1 MTVTQL
7 IRGSV
12 VVLAV
17 LALLTGCG
25 GSAGGSGG
33 AADTGSAAGPSS
45 GTDAG
50 STAAA
55 DAGSNPDAGTSSPA
69 AEGSGPES
77 PQPAQGGGPSI
88 TVASLP
94 VGGAGTPDPNNPDQQ
109 CGSVNWLL
117 GSLPSDV
124 VIELGDISL
133 NPDGIF
139 RLGGSGCPSDQP
151 ICGSATRW
159 TTGSSGCGVP
169 VIQLDPNSDATAT
182 IEVAGTVHCASQA
195 ECDQLAEQLKG
206 ASGSQAT
213 VTAVPHGSSSSDSSS
228 SGSSGGS
235 SSDQSSSSE
244 SASGP
249 PGS

>member
-25 GSAGGSGG
+25 GSGKGSGG
-33 AADTGSAAGPSS
+33 SADTGSAAGSS
-45 GTDAG
+45 GGTEAG
-50 STAAA
+50 TAAA
-55 DAGSNPDAGTSSPA
+55 TDAGSNPDSGDSSPA

-94 VGGAGTPDPNNPDQQ
+94 VGGIGTQDPNNPDQQ
-109 CGSVNWLL
+109 CGSVNWVL
-117 GSLPSDV
+117 GPLPTDV
-124 VIELGDISL
+124 VVELGDISFD
-133 NPDGIF
+133 PSGIF
-139 RLGGSGCPSDQP
+139 SLGGSGCPSDQP

-159 TTGSSGCGVP
+159 TTDSSGCVVP
-169 VIQLDPNSDATAT
+169 VVQVDPNSGSTVS
-182 IEVAGTVHCASQA
+182 IVVAGTVHCASQA
-195 ECDQLAEQLKG
+195 ECDQVGEQLKN
-206 ASGSQAT
+206 ASGSRAT
-213 VTAVPHGSSSSDSSS
+213 VTAVPHGSSSDSSS
-228 SGSSGGS
+228 ESPSSES
-235 SSDQSSSSE
+235 PSSE
-244 SASGP
+244 SASSP